1 MMHMNEI
8 YITNGEVHA
17 LREPRLRVLRRSP
30 LSFMTRDPEG
40 LNTLNDFSLLPHDI
54 CRSDQL
60 YRVP

>member
-17 LREPRLRVLRRSP
+17 LGEPRLRVLRRSA
-30 LSFMTRDPEG
+30 LSFMARDPEG
-40 LNTLNDFSLLPHDI
+40 LDALDGFSLLPHDI